1 MSSRVDDGAILA
13 HSYLPPPEKVSFF
26 SPQYHRWDRRG
37 PISGVRCNAVPTQ
50 GGAWIM
56 LSKGK
61 FIVPTRLRCCK
72 FRYVPLCGQHGRD
85 FMRQQVASAHL
96 FKLICSFPAHGDR
109 PASKKMLPNLFK
121 SGDAP
126 NSCSCVNMLGVRQE
140 CELSKAL
147 RCAMC

>member
-1 MSSRVDDGAILA
+1 
-13 HSYLPPPEKVSFF
+13 
-26 SPQYHRWDRRG
+26 
-37 PISGVRCNAVPTQ
+37 
-50 GGAWIM
+50 M

-61 FIVPTRLRCCK
+61 FIVPMRLRCCK

-96 FKLICSFPAHGDR
+96 FELIYFFLVHGDR
-109 PASKKMLPNLFK
+109 LARTKMLLNLFK

-140 CELSKAL
+140 YDLLKAL
-147 RCAMC
+147 RCTMC